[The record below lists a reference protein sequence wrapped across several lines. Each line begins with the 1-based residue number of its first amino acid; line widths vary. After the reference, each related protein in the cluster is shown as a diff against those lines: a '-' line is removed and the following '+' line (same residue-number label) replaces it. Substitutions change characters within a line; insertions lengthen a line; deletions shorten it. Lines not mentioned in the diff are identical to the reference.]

1 MMKRLPMLDMNPYLS
16 PLEDR
21 SLFKGIPIQYLEE
34 VRFRMKSAG
43 INYRFRFRGP
53 RATNPLDL
61 RPRNQKQSYVRKEM
75 AQTFA
80 VYAYGR

>member
-1 MMKRLPMLDMNPYLS
+1 MLDLNPFLS
-16 PLEDR
+16 PRGEQ

-34 VRFRMKSAG
+34 VRIRMKAAG

-53 RATNPLDL
+53 RATNPLDG
-61 RPRNQKQSYVRKEM
+61 RCRHQKQSYIPKQF

-80 VYAYGR
+80 VYCYGR